1 MWVVNMNWQKVDAS
15 LAGALGN
22 VEDPEAPEF
31 DVFVHLA
38 SDPDPTESARLQRFG
53 IGALASGR
61 NVITAKLSARAI
73 DELSDQPSVSS
84 MSLSRRL
91 KLLEKR

>member
-1 MWVVNMNWQKVDAS
+1 MNWQKVDAS
-15 LAGALGN
+15 LAGALGD
-22 VEDPEAPEF
+22 VEDPEVPEF

-38 SDPDPTESARLQRFG
+38 SDLDAAESARLQRFG
-53 IGALASGR
+53 IGGMPSGR
-61 NVITAKLSARAI
+61 KIITAKLSARAI

-91 KLLEKR
+91 NLLEKR